1 MLLDA
6 SALLAV
12 LQKEPGYQLVSEVM
26 ETGSIS
32 SCNLSEVVTKLI
44 KWEVPMDEASYTLK
58 SFELEVLSVDENIA
72 LLAGSLISV
81 TSNFG
86 LGLGDRICLATGIFH
101 SKTIITADKVWKEIK
116 YGGLDVIT
124 IR

>member
-81 TSNFG
+81 YKQ
-86 LGLGDRICLATGIFH
+86 LWIRIG
-101 SKTIITADKVWKEIK
+101 
-116 YGGLDVIT
+116 
-124 IR
+124 